1 MTLNQVNKLNQP
13 PLMEVPNNLEQHNL
27 KLLKLMTENRTQET
41 GVGNRGKYW
50 NLFNRTMNQQTH
62 WSNILQNSGRI
73 LNRINQ
79 TYS

>member
-27 KLLKLMTENRTQET
+27 KLLKLITKNRTQET
-41 GVGNRGKYW
+41 GAGNRGKYW